1 AAHGGP
7 AMIRTKRRGSQA
19 VELALAMPFLLVAS
33 GGAMDLG
40 QFLYLS
46 ERVAAVAA
54 EGARAGSVADLKK
67 ENAVTLATA
76 AANTPWAAAGIGG
89 KVGVAAPL
97 PGAVPSQRVVV
108 TASVASH
115 PVFGFLHIPPSA
127 TSITRAVRVGTQD

>member
-1 AAHGGP
+1 
-7 AMIRTKRRGSQA
+7 MTRTKRRGSQA

-67 ENAVTLATA
+67 ENAVALATA
-76 AANTPWAAAGIGG
+76 AAKTAWTATEIDGTLSVTASL
-89 KVGVAAPL
+89 VGN
-97 PGAVPSQRVVV
+97 VPSQRVVV
-108 TASVASH
+108 TASVATK
-115 PVFGFLHIPPSA
+115 PVFGFLHIIPSA
-127 TSITRAVRVGTQD
+127 TTITRAVRVGTQD